1 MLPYKIA
8 QVLLKLLFTLD
19 LTTNLFELDQLI
31 IPEHEKI
38 KNKMKAMQTKQNFF
52 PNDCL
57 DLADDRLNLDLTWY
71 KYFVLQSCD
80 QNIHFLVHIHNL
92 TLETLDSRF

>member
-1 MLPYKIA
+1 
-8 QVLLKLLFTLD
+8 
-19 LTTNLFELDQLI
+19 
-31 IPEHEKI
+31 
-38 KNKMKAMQTKQNFF
+38 MKAMQTKQNFF

-92 TLETLDSRF
+92 TLETLDSRLDLKERVPLGVANLHAMTK